1 MTITLSHVRNVIGTI
16 VYTSSSMTT
25 RGTQGHPIMRSTWSV
40 GIVNIA
46 GGQQERVPEQDIAG
60 IITRSY
66 NMVYFQSKAV
76 YKAGDTFIIVIHINK
91 AKDRLTYRY
100 IHGHVRHSAPIYWS
114 RVRNMEHPVQYIN
127 VRGSRIWAL

>member
-1 MTITLSHVRNVIGTI
+1 
-16 VYTSSSMTT
+16 
-25 RGTQGHPIMRSTWSV
+25 MRSTWSV

-66 NMVYFQSKAV
+66 DMVYFQCKRYSTWDISITVVRIDKARASLIYRFTHGTKEYTV
-76 YKAGDTFIIVIHINK
+76 PIH
-91 AKDRLTYRY
+91 
-100 IHGHVRHSAPIYWS
+100 WS
-114 RVRNMEHPVQYIN
+114 RIRNMEHPVQYIN